1 MQISP
6 SIKAAVIDNPTL
18 ELDMSSKAVI
28 NKNNT
33 EYEKRITFKNLTNK
47 RKKELED
54 LKEEV
59 ANLKELVQSLIASR

>member
-18 ELDMSSKAVI
+18 ERDMSSKAII

-33 EYEKRITFKNLTNK
+33 EYEKRIAFKNLTAK

-54 LKEEV
+54 LKGEV

>member
-1 MQISP
+1 MQIPP

-18 ELDMSSKAVI
+18 ERDMSSKAII

-33 EYEKRITFKNLTNK
+33 EYEKRIAFKNSTAK

>member
-18 ELDMSSKAVI
+18 ERDMSSKAVI

-59 ANLKELVQSLIASR
+59 AILKELVQSLIASR

>member
-18 ELDMSSKAVI
+18 ERDMSSKAII

-33 EYEKRITFKNLTNK
+33 EYEKRIAFKNSTAT

>member
-18 ELDMSSKAVI
+18 ERDMSSKAVI

>member
-18 ELDMSSKAVI
+18 ERDMSSKAII

-33 EYEKRITFKNLTNK
+33 EYEKRIVFKNLTTK
-47 RKKELED
+47 KKKELED

-59 ANLKELVQSLIASR
+59 ANLKKLVQSLIDS